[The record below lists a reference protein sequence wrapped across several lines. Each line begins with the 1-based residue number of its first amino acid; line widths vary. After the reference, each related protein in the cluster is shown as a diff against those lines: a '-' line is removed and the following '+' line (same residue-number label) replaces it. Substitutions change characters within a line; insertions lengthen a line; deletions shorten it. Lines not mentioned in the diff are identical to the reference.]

1 MRGARTEMSD
11 SSPHVLVTGGAG
23 YIGSHVAKALAADG
37 MIPVTYDS
45 MERGHQEAVKWGPFV
60 SGDIGDA
67 ALLRETIHRYKV
79 EAIVHLAAFAYVGES
94 IEHPARYFENNV
106 AKGLVL
112 LETAIETGIR
122 RFVFSS
128 SCATYGVP
136 REALITEDMSQNPI
150 NPYGETKLVIEKAL
164 RWYGAAYGLQS
175 VILRYFNAAGAD
187 PDGEIGEEHSPETH
201 VIPLILAAA
210 DGDDHFKVFGD
221 DYHTP
226 DGTCVRDF
234 VHVSDIAEAHV
245 RALRHLEAGHPSI
258 ALNLGTGVGHS
269 VMEIIHAAQEI
280 TGRAVPYTVCP
291 RRSGDPP
298 VLVADSSRTYQ
309 VLGWRARRSSLE
321 TIIES
326 AWRWRQSRR
335 RMFDREHT
343 Q

>member
-1 MRGARTEMSD
+1 MNG
-11 SSPHVLVTGGAG
+11 SPFHVLVTGGAG

-45 MERGHQEAVKWGPFV
+45 LVRGHQEAVKWGPFV

-67 ALLRETIHRYKV
+67 ALLRETIHQYRI

-112 LETAIETGIR
+112 LETAIETGIQ

-136 REALITEDMSQNPI
+136 TETLITEDMSQNPI

-175 VILRYFNAAGAD
+175 AILRYFNAAGAD
-187 PDGEIGEEHSPETH
+187 LDGEIGEEHSPETH

-210 DGDDHFKVFGD
+210 DGDDRFKVFGD
-221 DYHTP
+221 DYQTP

-234 VHVSDIAEAHV
+234 IHVSDIAEAHV
-245 RALRHLEAGHPSI
+245 RALRYLEAGHPSI
-258 ALNLGTGVGHS
+258 AMNLGTGVGHS
-269 VMEIIHAAQEI
+269 VMETIHAVQKI
-280 TGRAVPYTVCP
+280 TGRAVPYTVCQ

-298 VLVADSSRTYQ
+298 FLVADCSRAYEA
-309 VLGWRARRSSLE
+309 LGWRARHSSLE

-335 RMFDREHT
+335 RMFDSEHT